1 MDKLL
6 FWVSVLTSLLEAV
19 AQTNM
24 IGKVFIFPK
33 ESNSAHVSLTT
44 QLEKPLQNF
53 TVCLRAYTNLSRGYS
68 LFSYSIQTQS
78 DEMVIFKSQIGE
90 YNLIIRGDKVFFKVY
105 ENFPAP
111 VHICA
116 SWESSSG
123 IAEFWVNGKP
133 LVRKGLRQGYSVGA
147 HPKIVLGQ
155 RQYSYKG
162 KFVKSQSFVGEIG
175 DVYMWDSVLSPE
187 EIWFVYQGIY
197 IKPSILDWQALNYTM
212 QGYVVTKP
220 LKWS

>member
-1 MDKLL
+1 
-6 FWVSVLTSLLEAV
+6 
-19 AQTNM
+19 M

-44 QLEKPLQNF
+44 QLEKPLQNL
-53 TVCLRAYTNLSRGYS
+53 TVCLRAYTDLSRGYS

-78 DEMVIFKSQIGE
+78 NEMVIFKSQIGE
-90 YNLIIRGDKVFFKVY
+90 YNLIIGGDKVFFKVY
-105 ENFPAP
+105 ENFPTP

-147 HPKIVLGQ
+147 HPKIILGQ
-155 RQYSYKG
+155 KQYSYRG

-187 EIWFVYQGIY
+187 EIWFAYQGIY
-197 IKPSILDWQALNYTM
+197 IEPNILDWKALNYTM